1 VRRLTALFRATRPTI
16 VHTHSSKAGIVG
28 RLAARLAGVPIRVHS
43 IHGFGFN
50 AWQPAALRHALI
62 AMERMVAPLTT
73 HFIAVSR
80 STARQGIELGIVPP
94 DRVTVIRSGIRIA
107 EFERAARDQ
116 ALRNGRGLRGDLGL
130 PADAPLVGMV
140 ACFKPQKAPL
150 DFVEVA
156 ARVAAQVPGAT
167 FVLVGD
173 GELRRAIVARAAA
186 LGLGPRLRLL
196 GWRRDVA
203 RVMSALDVLLH
214 TSLWEGLP
222 RVLPEAIAAG
232 LPVVATGVDGAT
244 DILED
249 GVSGIVCRPHDIG
262 ALAAGVQRLL
272 ADRDLRRSLAARARR
287 LLPEFDIDAMVRS
300 QEELYARLLRDA
312 AL

>member
-1 VRRLTALFRATRPTI
+1 
-16 VHTHSSKAGIVG
+16 
-28 RLAARLAGVPIRVHS
+28 
-43 IHGFGFN
+43 
-50 AWQPAALRHALI
+50 
-62 AMERMVAPLTT
+62 
-73 HFIAVSR
+73 
-80 STARQGIELGIVPP
+80 
-94 DRVTVIRSGIRIA
+94 
-107 EFERAARDQ
+107 
-116 ALRNGRGLRGDLGL
+116 
-130 PADAPLVGMV
+130 
-140 ACFKPQKAPL
+140 
-150 DFVEVA
+150 
-156 ARVAAQVPGAT
+156 
-167 FVLVGD
+167 
-173 GELRRAIVARAAA
+173 
-186 LGLGPRLRLL
+186 
-196 GWRRDVA
+196 
-203 RVMSALDVLLH
+203 MSALDVLLH